1 MEKNDENSNTT
12 LSLWNLHLGVQ
23 QMIWGCT
30 EKMWHGSRETQEGLR
45 LFSAF
50 SATALLSSSL
60 VFPYK
65 VHEQMIYSRGYFN
78 HRTLLDEPGW
88 VPASSHNAYPKKKKK
103 MIWSEFM
110 KRRKMRAKNRGER
123 RGEVRKGQKLC
134 HEKKVEERDKK
145 AASNWVAA

>member
-78 HRTLLDEPGW
+78 HRTLIDEPGW

-103 MIWSEFM
+103 NDLEWVYEKEENESQ
-110 KRRKMRAKNRGER
+110 KQRREERWGEERTKTVPWEKGGGER
-123 RGEVRKGQKLC
+123 
-134 HEKKVEERDKK
+134 
-145 AASNWVAA
+145 

>member
-103 MIWSEFM
+103 KWFGVSLWKGGKWEP
-110 KRRKMRAKNRGER
+110 KTEE
-123 RGEVRKGQKLC
+123 RGEVRWGKDKNC
-134 HEKKVEERDKK
+134 AMRKRWRREIKKQHPIE
-145 AASNWVAA
+145 